1 MTMNKIIF
9 SLAESPTHPNFA
21 DLYAS
26 LGFQEQRFNA
36 MRKAISALKKTKP
49 DYVVGEFFYG
59 YGNNYA
65 GANLS
70 NLDVFLHSLQK
81 YAPGARV
88 IVIASKNELQ
98 YVEKLKALFSIHAV
112 LTQPADAE
120 YMAEILQD

>member
-49 DYVVGEFFYG
+49 DCRRGI
-59 YGNNYA
+59 
-65 GANLS
+65 
-70 NLDVFLHSLQK
+70 FLWLRKQLCRCKPEQS
-81 YAPGARV
+81 GC
-88 IVIASKNELQ
+88 
-98 YVEKLKALFSIHAV
+98 F
-112 LTQPADAE
+112 PA
-120 YMAEILQD
+120 